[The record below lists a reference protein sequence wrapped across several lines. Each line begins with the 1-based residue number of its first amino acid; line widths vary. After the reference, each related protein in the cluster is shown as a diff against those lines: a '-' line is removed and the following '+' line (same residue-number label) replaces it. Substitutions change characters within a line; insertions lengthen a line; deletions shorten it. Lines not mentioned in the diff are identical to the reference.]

1 MCSRH
6 TRLQSL
12 DDCLRESRGT
22 NRKERRMEER
32 FRESYFVLLRIV
44 LLLILEIY
52 IALSQSVLTGASVKV
67 LLILALFIGVIAG
80 KELVER
86 RIRVWFLG
94 AAGVLAFFII
104 LTMGTTFTLLG
115 IFLCYEALTYF
126 RPRLLWYLIP
136 LGFACVPGT
145 IEASMQ
151 LMIAALMGII
161 YFQHDFVVEPYRKQT
176 KEDTITEQELKHSMS
191 RREHEMQEEVRKGLL
206 MAENQMLEERAELSQ
221 TLHDKLGHNINGSV
235 YQLEAVKVLMEKEPE
250 TSKKMIQ
257 AVIDQLR
264 GGMDEI
270 RVILRKERPKR
281 YKLAILQLEKL
292 CEDCRLKGVEAEL
305 TTEGEL
311 KEIPERHLEVILDNA
326 YEAVSNS
333 LKYAKCSRIK
343 ISVHVLNQMIR
354 CSISDNG
361 VGCREVIDGMG
372 ISGMRK
378 RVREVNG
385 ILDFETEA
393 GFAINMLL
401 PL

>member
-1 MCSRH
+1 
-6 TRLQSL
+6 
-12 DDCLRESRGT
+12 
-22 NRKERRMEER
+22 MEER
-32 FRESYFVLLRIV
+32 FRESYFVLLRIA

-80 KELVER
+80 KELVQR
-86 RIRVWFLG
+86 RMQILLLG
-94 AAGVLAFFII
+94 AAAVLFLFII
-104 LTMGTTFTLLG
+104 FTLGTTFTLLG
-115 IFLCYEALTYF
+115 IFLCYEVLTYL

-136 LGFACVPGT
+136 LGLACIPGPIEVP
-145 IEASMQ
+145 IQ
-151 LMIAALMGII
+151 LLIAVLMGII
-161 YFQHDFVVEPYRKQT
+161 YCQHDFVVESYRKQK
-176 KEDTITEQELKHSMS
+176 KEDTIAEQELKHSMN
-191 RREHEMQEEVRKGLL
+191 RREHEMQEAVQKGLL

-250 TSKKMIQ
+250 TCRRMIQ

-270 RVILRKERPKR
+270 RIILRKERPKK
-281 YKLAILQLEKL
+281 YKLAVLQLEKL

-305 TTEGEL
+305 LTEGEL
-311 KEIPERHLEVILDNA
+311 KEIPERYLEVILDNA

-343 ISVHVLNQMIR
+343 ISVHVLNQMVR

-361 VGCREVIDGMG
+361 VGCSEVIDGMG

-378 RVREVNG
+378 RVREVGG

-393 GFAINMLL
+393 GFVINMLL